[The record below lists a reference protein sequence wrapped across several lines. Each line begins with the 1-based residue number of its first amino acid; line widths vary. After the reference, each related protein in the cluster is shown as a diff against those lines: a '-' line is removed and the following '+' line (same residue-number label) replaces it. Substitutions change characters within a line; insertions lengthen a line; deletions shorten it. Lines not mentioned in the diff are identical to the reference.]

1 MVNSGSSPVEFV
13 GGGFQ
18 CAVLLRVNRR
28 TAAMKISR
36 YFRDGL
42 LATDRLERHRA
53 FPGRRNAVC
62 RDLLESHF
70 YREPG
75 CRNDNSF
82 ILTKNLPTPTDDC
95 SLQMNHPGNCAK
107 MRATTECPFSSTWLK
122 VRTLRE

>member
-1 MVNSGSSPVEFV
+1 MDKWLGNRNGKQRLITSIFEFV

-70 YREPG
+70 YPI
-75 CRNDNSF
+75 F
-82 ILTKNLPTPTDDC
+82 IVSQVVGMTILSYSQKI
-95 SLQMNHPGNCAK
+95 SLHRRM
-107 MRATTECPFSSTWLK
+107 T
-122 VRTLRE
+122 V

>member
-1 MVNSGSSPVEFV
+1 
-13 GGGFQ
+13 
-18 CAVLLRVNRR
+18 
-28 TAAMKISR
+28 MKISR

-42 LATDRLERHRA
+42 LANDRLERHRA

-95 SLQMNHPGNCAK
+95 SLQMNHPGFPPMGANVLGVQ
-107 MRATTECPFSSTWLK
+107 RAADHGFEGVIGVVPIAQAADNTSTIF
-122 VRTLRE
+122 R